1 MADLRKGVIIS
12 QASTLHPSS
21 WACSQV
27 VSHPSFSTSS
37 RPSER
42 ANEWPPETW
51 KQQEMVPAVARL
63 LHLCTGLWDTDEGR
77 NKDQQSPEDA
87 TWNTINRS
95 TDPESSDRHM
105 MLAPEPLAPIG
116 RPKTTPSP
124 FTRDN
129 VGSHSHTSEPIDGT
143 GMTHAA
149 PTPGSSMRSNL
160 STEAVAATSFSDKSK
175 QGWDSVPTRGS
186 SFQFVPFYG
195 CAGKSK
201 QPMAYSEAPTAKLR
215 ARSNVQELSDSE
227 DECLLEE
234 DDVEVLVGPTH
245 LAVKPL
251 RLEDQ
256 TLPHTCCDGSIVH
269 MPLMSGP
276 RCMILSEAM
285 RLSNAR
291 SWQAPLS
298 FGSVLHLNM
307 GKKASCRPCMFERW
321 AGRCTKS
328 WLCDFCHLDVSE
340 RQLRVGKGSSKGS
353 NRKQI
358 LDVQWCSFGKRPK
371 SL

>member
-1 MADLRKGVIIS
+1 MG
-12 QASTLHPSS
+12 
-21 WACSQV
+21 
-27 VSHPSFSTSS
+27 
-37 RPSER
+37 R

-63 LHLCTGLWDTDEGR
+63 MHLCTGLWDTDEGR
-77 NKDQQSPEDA
+77 IKDQQSPEDA
-87 TWNTINRS
+87 AWNTINRS
-95 TDPESSDRHM
+95 
-105 MLAPEPLAPIG
+105 
-116 RPKTTPSP
+116 K
-124 FTRDN
+124 
-129 VGSHSHTSEPIDGT
+129 
-143 GMTHAA
+143 
-149 PTPGSSMRSNL
+149 
-160 STEAVAATSFSDKSK
+160 
-175 QGWDSVPTRGS
+175 W
-186 SFQFVPFYG
+186 
-195 CAGKSK
+195 
-201 QPMAYSEAPTAKLR
+201 YSEAPTVKLR
-215 ARSNVQELSDSE
+215 ARSNLQELSDSE
-227 DECLLEE
+227 DDGLLEDD

-298 FGSVLHLNM
+298 FGSVLHLSM

-353 NRKQI
+353 NR
-358 LDVQWCSFGKRPK
+358 
-371 SL
+371 